1 MKVLLITG
9 RLAQGRIRE
18 MISKQ
23 RGRHKVHVA
32 DVDVAA
38 MLTPKKVAE
47 ELKRAGEFDMLL
59 VPGLMR
65 GDLRAIERTT
75 GIPTYRG
82 PKDAADLETVLE
94 NLGRIKLSKE
104 VPADELLRDALE
116 KKAAAELRK
125 VDSKGYRRRMLAR
138 PWNITVGGLAVGRDF
153 PMRVVAEIPN
163 AEDVDEE
170 ELLRRGK
177 YLADSGADVVAIG
190 IADTAPEKVES
201 GIEVLRKFGVPIAV
215 DTASVANMRSAVE
228 SKADLLLSFDAQLLE
243 EFKNVEAACVV
254 IPSRGAIS
262 SDPEERIRALE
273 ENLALAKTRGF
284 KRLIAD
290 PILQPANQGLVDSLA
305 AYRLFSKKH
314 GDGYPVLLGAGNV
327 TELMDADSVGINALL
342 ASMGS
347 ECDASMVFTVEAS
360 DKTRGSTRELA
371 RAAKMAYLAKI
382 RDSTPKDLGLDL
394 LVLKEKRLKREPAL
408 SLKVGEINAKKGK
421 PFAPDTRG
429 YFEIYVGDTISCVH
443 FSGGKPTVTVVGD
456 DSTAISD
463 TLLRLGLVGSVEH
476 AMYLGRELK
485 KAEFALRYGRSYV
498 QE

>member
-18 MISKQ
+18 IISKQ
-23 RGRHKVHVA
+23 RGRHEVHVA

-38 MLTPKKVAE
+38 MLIPKKVAE
-47 ELKRAGEFDMLL
+47 ELKRAGNFDVIL

-65 GDLRAIERTT
+65 GDLRAIERAT

-82 PKDAADLETVLE
+82 PKDAADLVTVLE
-94 NLGRIKLSKE
+94 NLGKIKLSKE

-116 KKAAAELRK
+116 KKAMAELKR

-138 PWNITVGGLAVGRDF
+138 PWNITVGGLAVGRDV

-163 AEDVDEE
+163 AEDVDGK

-190 IADTAPEKVES
+190 IADDAPERVES
-201 GIEVLRKFGVPIAV
+201 GTEVLRKLGVPIAV
-215 DTASVANMRSAVE
+215 DTASVENMRSAVE

-243 EFKNVEAACVV
+243 EFNNVEAACVV
-254 IPSRGAIS
+254 IPSRGKIPT
-262 SDPEERIRALE
+262 DPEERIRALE
-273 ENLALAKTRGF
+273 ENLALARAKGF
-284 KRLIAD
+284 KKLIAD

-342 ASMGS
+342 TAMGS
-347 ECDASMVFTVEAS
+347 ECGAGMIFTVEAS
-360 DKTRGSTRELA
+360 DKTRESTKELA
-371 RAAKMAYLAKI
+371 RAAKMAYLAKV
-382 RDSTPKDLGLDL
+382 RGSAPKDLGLDL
-394 LVLKEKRLKREPAL
+394 LVLKEKRLRREPAS
-408 SLKVGEINAKKGK
+408 SLKVREIKAKRGK
-421 PFAPDTRG
+421 PFAPDARG
-429 YFEIYVGDTISCVH
+429 YFKIYVGDEISCIH
-443 FSGGKPTVTVVGD
+443 FRDGKPTLSVVGD
-456 DSTAISD
+456 DSAAISD
-463 TLLRLGLVGSVEH
+463 TLLRLGLVGNIEH
-476 AMYLGRELK
+476 AMYLGRELR
-485 KAEFALRYGRSYV
+485 KAEFALRYGKSYV
-498 QE
+498 QG